1 MLQLLWTVPALPL
14 LGFVLLAA
22 FGGRLPRAGVS
33 VIGAGSVGLSAA
45 VTGLIAWTFVKAPPA
60 GGFSQYLWTWFQV
73 GDLKVDMTLRLDP
86 ISLVMILVATG
97 VGFLIHLYST
107 EYMRD
112 DPDYARFFAYMNLFV
127 AAMLVL
133 VLADNLPMLYLGWEG
148 VGLCSYLLIGFW
160 YDNPDNARAAVKAF
174 LVTRIGDVAMLI
186 GLFVLFFSL
195 ETLDLGSIMG
205 RAQAQWTP
213 NSAVAVAATALLLC
227 GALGKSGQLPLQVW
241 LPDAM
246 AGPTP
251 VSALIHAATMV
262 AAGVYLLARTH
273 VLFDLAP
280 AVQHVVALIGAATLL
295 LAGTSALAQRDIKR
309 ALAYSTISQL
319 GYMFLALGVGAWSA
333 ALFHFMTHAFFKAL
347 LFMAAGAIILALHH
361 EQDMF
366 KMGGLRKRLPLVFL
380 TFLAGAMSLA
390 ALPLVTAGF
399 YSKDMIL
406 WEALS
411 SPKGGVLLWG
421 AGVLGAFITGLYS
434 FRIVFLVFFGEERSH
449 VTARPGMAMMLP
461 LAVLAVLALAGGFV
475 ELPGTLGH
483 VTLFSAFMGTHA
495 MEGAPALAE
504 GVQQVLAAL
513 LALGGVAVAVVLFVR
528 RPEIVRNW
536 VSTPAGSVLH
546 ELCASGWGFDR
557 FYDAVIV
564 RPFVWLASFHREDF
578 MAVVWRAVGGLADGG
593 AAGLSRMQT
602 GRLRLYMAGI
612 VLGAI
617 ITVALVVLL

>member
-14 LGFVLLAA
+14 LGCVLLAA
-22 FGGRLPRAGVS
+22 FGRRLPRAGVS
-33 VIGAGSVGLSAA
+33 VIGAGSVGLSALA
-45 VTGLIAWTFVKAPPA
+45 AGLVAWGFAATQPV
-60 GGFSQYLWTWFQV
+60 GGYTQFLWTWIDA
-73 GDLKVDMTLRLDP
+73 GSLKVDMALRLDP

-97 VGFLIHLYST
+97 VGFLIHLYSM

-127 AAMLVL
+127 AAMVVL

-174 LVTRIGDVAMLI
+174 LVTRIGDIGMLV
-186 GLFVLFFSL
+186 GLFVIYFSL
-195 ETLDLGSIMG
+195 GTLDLGAVME

-347 LFMAAGAIILALHH
+347 LFMAAGAVILALHH

-406 WEALS
+406 WEVLS
-411 SPKGGVLLWG
+411 SPKGGILLWG
-421 AGVLGAFITGLYS
+421 AGALGAFITALYS
-434 FRIVFLVFFGEERSH
+434 FRIVVLVFFGEEKSH
-449 VTARPGMAMMLP
+449 VTAKPGMSMMLP
-461 LAVLAVLALAGGFV
+461 LALLAVLALVGGFV
-475 ELPGTLGH
+475 ELPETLGR
-483 VTLFSAFMGTHA
+483 VTLFSAFMGVHA
-495 MEGAPALAE
+495 AE
-504 GVQQVLAAL
+504 GTSVLGEAVQQILVAL
-513 LALGGVAVAVVLFVR
+513 LALGGVAASVLLFVR
-528 RPEIVRNW
+528 RPELVRNW
-536 VSTPAGSVLH
+536 VATPAGSVLH
-546 ELCASGWGFDR
+546 ELCATGWGFDR

-564 RPFVWLASFHREDF
+564 RPFVWLASFQREDF

-593 AAGLSRMQT
+593 ATGLSRMQT
-602 GRLRLYMAGI
+602 GRLRFYMAGI